1 MEGSRRGKGSREKG
15 LPTPDPHVDGGNGKK
30 TIVYN
35 TKKEKKRED
44 GKKIGKKKKKEKGQ
58 KVCRNTTAK
67 GKNLVLLIIVLG
79 HVRGYFLYTYTRI
92 TLSF

>member
-44 GKKIGKKKKKEKGQ
+44 GKKIGKKKKGKKFEEIQQQKG
-58 KVCRNTTAK
+58 
-67 GKNLVLLIIVLG
+67 
-79 HVRGYFLYTYTRI
+79 RI
-92 TLSF
+92 